1 LRSDFPNGNPCNQ
14 LSLASGGHFPV
25 EKSAP
30 NHTPNVSKHMTK
42 HIFYIFISFLILG
55 CSAQKNAQRKTDSE
69 KELEKSILVG
79 DFLFGETSENLDSI
93 PKKKKIQKSEP
104 EFNQSI
110 DKDSL
115 FNIVIKK
122 VHPSKV
128 EELTK
133 VFNEGNN
140 QEREFLL
147 MILSMN
153 KSSKTEQINNLKTN
167 ENNIKTLIKEYSELV
182 PDSLMVYIEFNPKDI
197 VLSIEKSIDLRIY
210 SNRKNDNG
218 GINQKFRE
226 SNLPYNS
233 EVLIEQINS
242 LGWNTNTLTKIKN
255 LLDKAN
261 CVSIENGKISTVGFA
276 RSGMGKYSYKFFK
289 DDLNKEEQ
297 TEYNDGCLYIYH
309 ERNIVLE
316 FGGGAVG
323 QQCFEKE

>member
-1 LRSDFPNGNPCNQ
+1 
-14 LSLASGGHFPV
+14 
-25 EKSAP
+25 
-30 NHTPNVSKHMTK
+30 MTK

-55 CSAQKNAQRKTDSE
+55 CSAQKNTKRITDSE
-69 KELEKSILVG
+69 KELEKSIIVG
-79 DFLFGETSENLDSI
+79 DLLFGETEENLDSI
-93 PKKKKIQKSEP
+93 PKKKKIKKSEP
-104 EFNQSI
+104 KFNQNI

-115 FNIVIKK
+115 FKVVIKK
-122 VHPSKV
+122 VHPTKV
-128 EELTK
+128 QELTK

-140 QEREFLL
+140 KEKEFLL

-153 KSSKTEQINNLKTN
+153 KSSKIEQITNLKTN

-182 PDSLMVYIEFNPKDI
+182 PDSLIVYIEFNPKDV
-197 VLSIEKSIDLRIY
+197 VLSTDKSIDIRIY
-210 SNRKNDNG
+210 SNRKNNNG
-218 GINQKFRE
+218 GIDQKFRE

-233 EVLIEQINS
+233 EVLLEQIKF
-242 LGWNTNTLTKIKN
+242 LGWNTNTLMEIKN

-261 CVSIENGKISTVGFA
+261 CISIENGEISTVGFA

-289 DDLNKEEQ
+289 NNLNKEEQ
-297 TEYNDGCLYIYH
+297 SEYNDGCLYIYH